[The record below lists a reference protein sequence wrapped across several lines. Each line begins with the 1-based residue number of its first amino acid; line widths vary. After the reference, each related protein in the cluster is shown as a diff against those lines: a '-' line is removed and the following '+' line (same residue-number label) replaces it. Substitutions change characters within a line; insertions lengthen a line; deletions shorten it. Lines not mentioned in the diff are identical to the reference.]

1 MYVNASKIAGAILSN
16 DYAII
21 FLGLAYDMYTHIT
34 IIINDNDDIINDN
47 DDNSSNNSN
56 TNNNN
61 NN

>member
-34 IIINDNDDIINDN
+34 IIINDNDD
-47 DDNSSNNSN
+47 NSNNNSN

-61 NN
+61 N